1 MCDMERVGGDGVRCG
16 FHQNALYSCIK
27 FSNYEKIMLSLSCTH
42 TREERQ
48 HLNVK
53 IKLLYVF

>member
-1 MCDMERVGGDGVRCG
+1 MERVGGDGVRCG

-27 FSNYEKIMLSLSCTH
+27 FSNYEKNMLSLSCTH